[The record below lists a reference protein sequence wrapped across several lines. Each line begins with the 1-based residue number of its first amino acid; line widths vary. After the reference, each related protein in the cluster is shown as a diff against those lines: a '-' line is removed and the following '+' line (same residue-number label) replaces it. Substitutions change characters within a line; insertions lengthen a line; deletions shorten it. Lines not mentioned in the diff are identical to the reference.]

1 MRLAAIASV
10 CDAEA
15 LTWLRRYAVW
25 KLGHPHYAQ
34 LRKGISHRETNLTE
48 LRFNHYWVRCKVR
61 HMPGCVLFARSQLRA
76 SASAQSDAYQKAAQW
91 KKHDPVEWVEHATLL
106 HEAVEDTGI
115 LRHVE
120 AVKQRLA
127 LLL

>member
-1 MRLAAIASV
+1 
-10 CDAEA
+10 
-15 LTWLRRYAVW
+15 VW

-61 HMPGCVLFARSQLRA
+61 HTFAGGVICAHLIA
-76 SASAQSDAYQKAAQW
+76 CLCSAQSDAYQKAAQW
-91 KKHDPVEWVEHATLL
+91 KKHDPVEWVEHASLL
-106 HEAVEDTGI
+106 REAVADTGI

-127 LLL
+127 QLL